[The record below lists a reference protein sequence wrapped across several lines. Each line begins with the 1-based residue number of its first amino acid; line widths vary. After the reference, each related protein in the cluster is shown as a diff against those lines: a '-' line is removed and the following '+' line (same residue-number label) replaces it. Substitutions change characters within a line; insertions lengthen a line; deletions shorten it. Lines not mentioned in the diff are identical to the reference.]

1 MAGGGA
7 SEGSSEERKRA
18 LDLMTILD
26 SFGHMAKTAY
36 LRTHIPAARFKRAE
50 KILSRFGLN
59 PGEAVNVF
67 FAKIE
72 AEGGFPFELRSSET
86 KELLSDRG
94 FLAHLK
100 RMQAGEVRYT
110 DAKDVPA

>member
-1 MAGGGA
+1 MAGDAGSGGGPA
-7 SEGSSEERKRA
+7 QRKRA
-18 LDLMTILD
+18 LDPMTILGN
-26 SFGHMAKTAY
+26 FGHMAKTAY

-72 AEGGFPFELRSSET
+72 SEEDFPFELRSKET
-86 KELLSDRG
+86 KGLLADSG

-110 DAKDVPA
+110 DAKNVPA

>member
-1 MAGGGA
+1 
-7 SEGSSEERKRA
+7 
-18 LDLMTILD
+18 MTILGN
-26 SFGHMAKTAY
+26 FGHMAKTAY

-72 AEGGFPFELRSSET
+72 AEEDFPFELRSKET
-86 KELLSDRG
+86 KELLADSG

-110 DAKDVPA
+110 DAKNVPA